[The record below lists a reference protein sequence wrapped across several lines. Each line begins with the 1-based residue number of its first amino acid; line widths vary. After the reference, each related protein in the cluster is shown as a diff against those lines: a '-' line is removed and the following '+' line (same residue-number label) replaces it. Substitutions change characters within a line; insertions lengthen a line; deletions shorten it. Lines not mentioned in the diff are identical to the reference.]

1 MAKAAPSRREE
12 RISMS
17 SMFTLA
23 SWRVRS
29 TWFLLLIIAFGIT
42 VAVVV
47 ASTIPLFSTVMTTA
61 GLRSTLRSTPEN
73 TEITLNT
80 MTQGVS
86 TPIAH
91 AVQKQFDPLF
101 HQYLGNSIHLEQS
114 ALLSEDFS
122 FSPAIPHTSITTYGT
137 SMEQAAPHLTLVQG
151 RLANGTTPAAHEI
164 EVVMTPQSA
173 QRLGLHVGSTFT
185 LSLAYF
191 EAASRIQQSVAAR
204 LVGLVQVASK
214 DVAYWHGNDFNPFAL
229 VNEAAPATYQYTLLV
244 PYNAL
249 LALFDQITAH
259 AQSSA
264 VFSPSLDGYT
274 FLWYYRLDAS
284 QVTINNLDAFI
295 HRFAALTSTMDSLY
309 GNLENGSA
317 YSIPSYPYLFHLNL
331 TSALFSADNSPSI
344 LEQFR
349 SRVAVA
355 RIPIG
360 VFTLLSI
367 ALILFFVS
375 LMTSVLL
382 DRQLETIALLRSR
395 GASRGQIFGALFLQ
409 DALLG
414 GIALVIG
421 LPLALLSTLF
431 LAQRVLPVSA
441 LDASD
446 FITRNPF
453 LALLGVVGYALGVL
467 LVALLTMSISLVFVA
482 RMDILSFRRD
492 AARTNNRPLW
502 QRLNLDIVAGVVA
515 LVGYAF
521 SLYVTSVG
529 NVLSNDAQVLI
540 ATPLTI
546 VAPFFLIIGCLFL
559 FLRLFP
565 LLLRWGAY
573 LAARG
578 RSAVSLLAFAQIARS
593 PRQSLRL
600 TTLLALAVSF
610 ALFTLV
616 YNATE
621 AQHIQE
627 IVNYETGADFSA
639 SLTMNNGLPQVLQQY
654 RPIPGVLDV
663 SAGNVT
669 QGVGGTADISIGI
682 NAVDPS
688 SFGHAVIWPSSH
700 AYQQARP
707 LLSQLV
713 TLRNNTATAD
723 SAIPAIVDQATIHKL
738 LLNVGSYFTL
748 IVNNDPAQAIYCSII
763 GVVDRIPTINDGI
776 AVAQKGSD
784 LSPQGGILV
793 DYQTYAR
800 VTVQKEQQDKTRTGP
815 IEPPPINQLWLHTKD
830 DVTSVT
836 SVRTALNNPQYHL
849 TQLVDRRLLFATLQ
863 SDPLYVILIG
873 VLGLGTIATLLLA
886 LIGDLLTSWLSAYTR
901 VTSFALLR
909 ALGITSRQVAS
920 MLTWEQAIVYGT
932 GIVLGSAFGTLLIV
946 SVIPA
951 ITFTNAN
958 SNLSNEQFFALQSA
972 LSTQFVV
979 PPSLPFV
986 LLILIAIYAIA
997 LTIMVRVTTQSTLS
1011 QVLRLNED

>member
-1 MAKAAPSRREE
+1 ML
-12 RISMS
+12 
-17 SMFTLA
+17 TLA
-23 SWRVRS
+23 SWRLRS
-29 TWFLLLIIAFGIT
+29 TWFLLLIIAFGII

-47 ASTIPLFSTVMTTA
+47 ASTIPLFSNVMTTA

-73 TEITLNT
+73 TDITLNT
-80 MTQGVS
+80 ATQRVS

-91 AVQKQFDPLF
+91 AIHDQFDPLF

-114 ALLSEDFS
+114 VLLSEDFS
-122 FSPAIPHTSITTYGT
+122 FSPARQNTSIITYGT
-137 SMEQAAPHLTLVQG
+137 SMEQAAPHITLVQG
-151 RLANGTTPAAHEI
+151 RLANGTNTHAHEI

-173 QRLGLHVGSTFT
+173 QRLGLHVGSTFM
-185 LSLAYF
+185 LSLAYI
-191 EAASRIQQSVAAR
+191 EAASQLQQPIVAR
-204 LVGLVQVASK
+204 LVGLFQVNST

-229 VNEAAPATYQYTLLV
+229 VNEATTAVYQYTLLV
-244 PYNAL
+244 PYTSL
-249 LALFDQITAH
+249 LALFDQITAQ
-259 AQSSA
+259 AQSSV
-264 VFSPSLDGYT
+264 VFSPAPDGYT

-295 HRFAALTSTMDSLY
+295 HRFAALTSTTDSLY
-309 GNLENGSA
+309 GDLEHGA
-317 YSIPSYPYLFHLNL
+317 PYSLPSYPYLFRVDLS
-331 TSALFSADNSPSI
+331 SALFSTDNSPSV

-382 DRQLETIALLRSR
+382 DRQVETIALLRSR
-395 GASRGQIFGALFLQ
+395 GASRGQVFGALFLQ
-409 DALLG
+409 GTLLG
-414 GIALVIG
+414 GIAFVIG

-431 LAQRVLPVSA
+431 LAQRVLPVSSY
-441 LDASD
+441 DAINI
-446 FITRNPF
+446 ITRNPF
-453 LALLGVVGYALGVL
+453 LALLGVVGYGLGVL
-467 LVALLTMSISLVFVA
+467 LVALLTMGISLVFAA

-578 RSAVSLLAFAQIARS
+578 RSAVSLLAFAQLARS

-639 SLTMNNGLPQVLQQY
+639 GLIRNDGLPQVLQQY
-654 RPIPGVLDV
+654 RSIPGVLDV
-663 SAGNVT
+663 SAGNVE
-669 QGVGGTADISIGI
+669 QGIGGTADIPIGI

-688 SFGHAVIWPSSH
+688 SFGHTVIWPSLQ

-713 TLRNNTATAD
+713 TLRNDPTTAG
-723 SAIPAIVDQATIHKL
+723 SAVPAIVDQATIHKL
-738 LLNVGSYFTL
+738 LLHVGSYFTL
-748 IVNNDPAQAIYCSII
+748 ILNNDPAQSIYCSII

-776 AVAQKGSD
+776 AIAQKGA
-784 LSPQGGILV
+784 LSPQGGMLV

-800 VTVQKEQQDKTRTGP
+800 ITVQKEKQDKARTGP
-815 IEPPPINQLWLHTKD
+815 ASPPAVNQLWLHTKD
-830 DVTSVT
+830 DVASVT
-836 SVRTALNNPQYHL
+836 SVRTALNNPHYHL

-932 GIVLGSAFGTLLIV
+932 GIVLGGAFGTLLIV

-1011 QVLRLNED
+1011 QALRLNED